1 MENETNGK
9 RHVCL
14 LKKENGNGKLL
25 LFSANRDGKQKIVF
39 LGRQSINGKWCL
51 LYQQT
56 CPSMVC
62 YDFALSYNVLTQW
75 RNIIAFI
82 SIDGHVC

>member
-1 MENETNGK
+1 MTNF
-9 RHVCL
+9 C
-14 LKKENGNGKLL
+14 

-39 LGRQSINGKWCL
+39 LGQQSINGKWCL

-56 CPSMVC
+56 CPSVVKPYCVIAKMLC
-62 YDFALSYNVLTQW
+62 YDFALSYNVLTLW
-75 RNIIAFI
+75 RNIIALI